1 MRPRQILGLIMVFVF
16 LPLNTGLYLSL
27 LGGEDATGRVP
38 GDFACYMILLFIL
51 GAVLLMTPTRAQ
63 KLVPYGESE

>member
-16 LPLNTGLYLSL
+16 LPLNSGLYLSL

-38 GDFACYMILLFIL
+38 GNIACYMILLFIL
-51 GAVLLMTPTRAQ
+51 GAVLLLTPTRQQ
-63 KLVPYGESE
+63 KYVAYHESE

>member
-16 LPLNTGLYLSL
+16 LPLNSGLYLSL

-38 GDFACYMILLFIL
+38 GNIACYMILLFTL
-51 GAVLLMTPTRAQ
+51 GAVLLLTPTRQQ
-63 KLVPYGESE
+63 KYVAYHESE